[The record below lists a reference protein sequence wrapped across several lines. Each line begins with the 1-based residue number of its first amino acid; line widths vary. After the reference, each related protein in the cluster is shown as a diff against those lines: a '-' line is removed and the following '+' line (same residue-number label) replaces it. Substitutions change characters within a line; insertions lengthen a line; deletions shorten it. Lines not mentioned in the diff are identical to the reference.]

1 MEEIKRTRGGRR
13 EGAGRKTG
21 WRKGCSEQRKQRQTR
36 THDVSGSLLSGLSG
50 SSSMETKLAC

>member
-1 MEEIKRTRGGRR
+1 MEEIKRTRCGRR

-21 WRKGCSEQRKQRQTR
+21 WRKGCSEQRKQVRQGR
-36 THDVSGSLLSGLSG
+36 MMMSGSLLSG